1 MILFR
6 QFLLF
11 LWVCQSIEA
20 NANTADINKS
30 ISIDANYAERNQ
42 ITGKTEYRGNVVI
55 RQGSILIDAENVTI
69 HYDQD
74 KVSYIICEGS
84 PASYQQQLATG
95 DGTIIAR
102 AERIEYQLTMET
114 IDLKTNASLAR
125 NGTYIKGDSITYDL
139 SAGTWKAKGGDQ
151 GTKKRIQLVIPPI
164 TMNNVDAHESVE
176 LRDINKSLEE
186 IL

>member
-1 MILFR
+1 
-6 QFLLF
+6 
-11 LWVCQSIEA
+11 
-20 NANTADINKS
+20 
-30 ISIDANYAERNQ
+30 
-42 ITGKTEYRGNVVI
+42 
-55 RQGSILIDAENVTI
+55 
-69 HYDQD
+69 
-74 KVSYIICEGS
+74 
-84 PASYQQQLATG
+84 
-95 DGTIIAR
+95 
-102 AERIEYQLTMET
+102 MET
-114 IDLKTNASLAR
+114 IDLKTNASLVR